1 MNVRL
6 TKDMPERGRRWVAG
20 LIIYGIDKEYFKKE
34 LEEGIMVSIDEVEPT
49 WKLKNDVEE

>member
-1 MNVRL
+1 MNVIL

-34 LEEGIMVSIDEVEPT
+34 LEEGIMVSIDEIEPT
-49 WKLKNDVEE
+49 WKLKNDEEE